1 MTDTP
6 HDPRAGRQRRLARF
20 LRVAAYATFALA
32 AAALVLPGEA
42 GTAAG
47 TLVVAVLVGVP
58 LVRLGWLGHRWLR
71 KGDRRFAVVA
81 AVLAMFILA
90 GSVLGR

>member
-1 MTDTP
+1 MNDTP
-6 HDPRAGRQRRLARF
+6 FDPRAGRQRRLARF
-20 LRVAAYATFALA
+20 LRIAAYGTFALA
-32 AAALVLPGEA
+32 AAALVLPGDA
-42 GTAAG
+42 RGVVG
-47 TLVVAVLVGVP
+47 TLVVVVLVVVP

-81 AVLAMFILA
+81 AGRGLIILA